1 MQNFFKKL
9 NQHQKLKRDIIE
21 TTIGDLIIFL
31 VAYLLKEPAIAKVGL
46 VLLIVIIFGSIRRI
60 RHELY

>member
-21 TTIGDLIIFL
+21 TTIGDLIVFL

-46 VLLIVIIFGSIRRI
+46 LLLIVIIFGSIKRI